1 LNSSII
7 MKIIHSIVGACCLTL
22 TLGAANVL
30 AQNVGIGTSNPQSK
44 LTVNGNLAVGAD
56 YNTAAPANGALVEG
70 NVGIGTKTPL
80 APLHVGTASTFNFQN
95 SSGVTYFNFNNNNT
109 TGFTVTTLSG
119 TQAASAIFSSN
130 IFSGSSFVST
140 NGNFTASDAR
150 LKNIIGRS
158 DSAKDLETLQ
168 KIEVTDYTMKD
179 TVKFG
184 NRPFKKVIAQQVEKV
199 YPIAVTSTGIKG
211 FTFTPDIYAVSESV
225 NIEKPGVY
233 TISLAK
239 AHGLK
244 DGDTL
249 RLITSKDPELNAVAH
264 VVNERTFT
272 VETNEALGD
281 KIFVYG
287 KECTDLKAVDYE
299 AISMLNVSATQV
311 LAKQVES
318 LKEEN
323 SDLQDQAKRLT
334 AAEEKQEQRISQQ
347 ATEIADQA
355 SEIAALKTANARLS
369 AMTTEV
375 EALQKAV
382 TIIQEKESRREEQTV
397 ALGE

>member
-7 MKIIHSIVGACCLTL
+7 MKIIHSVVGACCLTL

-249 RLITSKDPELNAVAH
+249 RLITPKDPELNAVAH